1 MSLEITK
8 DQLDRLRELIKSK
21 MSDFR
26 LAHTLGVEKMA
37 EVLGG
42 LYCPEKA
49 DVLRA
54 AALLHDV
61 TKELSAE
68 DHILLAEEH
77 DVKLPTEVILAPAT
91 MHSITAAL
99 IIPEKYPEF
108 SSAEIVSAVRYH
120 TTGRSGMSLC
130 EKLIYLADY
139 IEETRKFEDCI
150 ALRNKFFDACPE
162 KMTEAEKLA
171 HLDRVLLH
179 SFDLTISDLVEKGRV
194 ISSDT
199 INARNHILF
208 ELNNMKN
215 NERI

>member
-108 SSAEIVSAVRYH
+108 STAEIVGAVRYH
-120 TTGRSGMSLC
+120 TTGRAGMSLC

-162 KMTEAEKLA
+162 KMPEAEKLA

-215 NERI
+215 IERI

>member
-8 DQLDRLRELIKSK
+8 DQLDQLREEITGK

-26 LAHTLGVEKMA
+26 LAHTLGVERMA
-37 EVLGG
+37 KQLCR
-42 LYCPEKA
+42 LYCPEKIEI
-49 DVLRA
+49 LCA

-61 TKELSAE
+61 TKELP
-68 DHILLAEEH
+68 AEEH
-77 DVKLPTEVILAPAT
+77 IRIAEEHHVKLPSEVILAPAT

-99 IIPEKYPEF
+99 IIPEKYPVF
-108 SSAEIVSAVRYH
+108 STAEIVGAVRYH
-120 TTGRSGMSLC
+120 TTGRAGMSLG

-139 IEETRKFEDCI
+139 IEETRKFEDCL
-150 ALRNKFFDACPE
+150 ALRNEFFEACPE
-162 KMTEAEKLA
+162 KMTEAEKIA

-179 SFDLTISDLVEKGRV
+179 SFDLTISDLIEKGRV

-215 NERI
+215 N